1 MINVN
6 FIFRLFTSNIQ
17 KVYFC
22 ILTLYI
28 LFELIYEFY
37 FSLVYFLGFS
47 ECKKSSANSFI
58 SSQNVFLL
66 LCCLFELAS
75 TSSRMLG
82 VGEVVEQMS
91 FFFFLP
97 PDFQEVIIQSF
108 TVKYGFIFFFNL
120 VHKQP
125 IRLNKFFIP
134 SCVFLSW
141 KYVVFCQMLFWC
153 ILK

>member
-28 LFELIYEFY
+28 LFELIYEFC

-58 SSQNVFLL
+58 SSQNVLL
-66 LCCLFELAS
+66 LLSCLFELAS

-82 VGEVVEQMS
+82 VGEVVEQMCFFFYPLIFRRSSFSLSPLSMVS
-91 FFFFLP
+91 FFL
-97 PDFQEVIIQSF
+97 
-108 TVKYGFIFFFNL
+108 NL